1 MPSASR
7 RSAKR
12 IPKAVAPLRRL
23 GHAAVMSWFLSL
35 NPWVV
40 LVVAGLFEVMWAS
53 GIKYVGVQRPLISL
67 GVAAALVASMVG
79 LWVATQKL
87 PVGTAYAVWT
97 GIGAVGAATVGIV
110 VYGEPATAVRAVCI
124 LLIVSGIVGLKLF
137 SGAH

>member
-1 MPSASR
+1 
-7 RSAKR
+7 
-12 IPKAVAPLRRL
+12 
-23 GHAAVMSWFLSL
+23 MSWFLSL

-124 LLIVSGIVGLKLF
+124 LLIVAGIVGLKLF

>member
-1 MPSASR
+1 
-7 RSAKR
+7 
-12 IPKAVAPLRRL
+12 
-23 GHAAVMSWFLSL
+23 MSWLQSF

-79 LWVATQKL
+79 LWIATRKL

-97 GIGAVGAATVGIV
+97 GIGAVGAAAVGIV

-124 LLIVSGIVGLKLF
+124 LLIVAGIVGLKLF

>member
-1 MPSASR
+1 
-7 RSAKR
+7 
-12 IPKAVAPLRRL
+12 
-23 GHAAVMSWFLSL
+23 MSWLLSF

-79 LWVATQKL
+79 LWIATQKL

-97 GIGAVGAATVGIV
+97 GIGAVGAATVGIII
-110 VYGEPATAVRAVCI
+110 YGEPATAVRAVCI
-124 LLIVSGIVGLKLF
+124 LLIVAGIVGLKLF